1 MLQYWLNCK
10 SKLEEKFYR
19 MNRLSG
25 EGAAYLQVL
34 KGMFMP
40 GILSS
45 TPVL

>member
-1 MLQYWLNCK
+1 MLRYWLNCK
-10 SKLEEKFYR
+10 SKLEEKSYR

-25 EGAAYLQVL
+25 ERAANLQVL
-34 KGMFMP
+34 KRMFMP